1 MGLGNT
7 VVNLSAHF
15 NNRGIQPPDDTPGD
29 YGFNIWRNTFPAEE
43 LPEPGSLVDLVGA
56 VFEFPARR
64 SAAGDN
70 VRCRGQLVELPGGSW
85 DWIGLVGAAERRT
98 EDEVELHYADGT
110 VRREWLRMSDFWPQ
124 TGAYFGEPRAFV
136 TGSMRYP
143 RHTHLH
149 HAPSIWQQRVPVRVP
164 APLAAVRLPD
174 NPAMHVFAMTVTA
187 DEESRLAS

>member
-15 NNRGIQPPDDTPGD
+15 NNRGIQPPDTSGE

-43 LPEPGSLVDLVGA
+43 LPEPGSLVELEGT
-56 VFEFPARR
+56 VFAFPARDTG
-64 SAAGDN
+64 AGDN
-70 VRCRGQLVELPGGSW
+70 VRCRGQLVELPAGRW

-98 EDEVELHYADGT
+98 EDEVELHHADGT

-124 TGAYFGEPRAFV
+124 TAPYFGEPLAFS
-136 TGSMRYP
+136 TSGMRYP
-143 RHTHLH
+143 RHTHRH
-149 HAPSIWQQRVPVRVP
+149 HAPSLWQQRVPVRVP

-187 DEESRLAS
+187 DEESRLAR

>member
-15 NNRGIQPPDDTPGD
+15 NNRGIQPPDTPGD

-56 VFEFPARR
+56 VFEFPARK

-124 TGAYFGEPRAFV
+124 TGAYFGEPRAFA